1 MEFLMKKLYLILL
14 VLMGFSVSTLSYSST
29 YDHVSSSDNAA
40 SNEVQIEPS
49 ESKNE
54 NQSEWANTLIH
65 SDIFASNYSRESSKQ
80 GWTGNG
86 ESGHSSGN
94 HTSNDEL
101 TAVPLPQT
109 WVLLMVGCAILFGR
123 REKASQDSI
132 LIAV

>member
-1 MEFLMKKLYLILL
+1 MKKLYLILL

-29 YDHVSSSDNAA
+29 YDHDSYSDHAA
-40 SNEVQIEPS
+40 SNEVKTESS
-49 ESKNE
+49 ESKKE
-54 NQSEWANTLIH
+54 NQNEWAKTPIH
-65 SDIFASNYSRESSKQ
+65 ADIFASHHSRELSKE

-86 ESGHSSGN
+86 ESGHSSKG
-94 HTSNDEL
+94 HTSESEL

-132 LIAV
+132 LMAA